1 MQQPFDV
8 FGKNVN
14 FKINMVSR
22 LIITDNRVLPCM
34 RNNGDFERVGSDH
47 CRHSEADPIDGY
59 RTLHG
64 DILAEL
70 DGVLNAYTAGIAL
83 GFYGK
88 DLASAVDMT
97 LDHVTPEPLSDC
109 EGPLEID
116 PGTGC
121 QIAERSS
128 PQSFQ
133 RGVGAEIVRSQ
144 LDYSQVGTV
153 DRYRVSDAGSFKHD
167 AGCNYDQGSVGPPID
182 AANRAGL
189 NYESSEYPHGQQ

>member
-1 MQQPFDV
+1 MRPQRTGENRALSKALFPQVFDGEGAGLARRCLFVMQQPFDV

-64 DILAEL
+64 DILAQL

-128 PQSFQ
+128 P
-133 RGVGAEIVRSQ
+133 
-144 LDYSQVGTV
+144 
-153 DRYRVSDAGSFKHD
+153 
-167 AGCNYDQGSVGPPID
+167 
-182 AANRAGL
+182 
-189 NYESSEYPHGQQ
+189 